1 MLDIRAFRQTPSR
14 NVAANR
20 QLFTSE
26 ELAKMSAERM
36 AIVDA
41 MPAEFRALVHEHG
54 LRCVHRHAI
63 ASHWSFSLTK
73 QSIAREREAW
83 AREMLDLSDLGL

>member
-1 MLDIRAFRQTPSR
+1 MLDIHAFRQTPSG

-20 QLFTSE
+20 QRFTPE
-26 ELAKMSAERM
+26 ELAQESAARM
-36 AIVDA
+36 ARVDA
-41 MPAEFRALVHEHG
+41 MPEAFRLLVHEFGQRRVEH
-54 LRCVHRHAI
+54 HAR
-63 ASHWSFSLTK
+63 ACGWSLSLTK